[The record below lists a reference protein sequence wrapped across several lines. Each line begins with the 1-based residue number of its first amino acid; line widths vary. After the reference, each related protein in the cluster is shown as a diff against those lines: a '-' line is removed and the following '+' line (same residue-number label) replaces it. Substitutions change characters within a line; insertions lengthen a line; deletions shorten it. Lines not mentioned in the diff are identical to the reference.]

1 MDKIEIGKQIR
12 ERRKKLGLPVSV
24 LAQALNYSEATIYNA
39 EVGHKSSGSRVF
51 TVALEYLDKCEQKDT
66 RSDKS
71 LEEIISKVLRA
82 NGLIKEKKKINV
94 EFWVNVYADGEKMV
108 CYTPAERDNV
118 FSGDNTYEGRK
129 IACLHIKQTV
139 TEGDGL

>member
-1 MDKIEIGKQIR
+1 MDKIAIGKQIR

-82 NGLIKEKKKINV
+82 NGLIKEKKKVDV
-94 EFWVNVYADGEKMV
+94 EFWVNVYEAGANLISYSKKSEANSMAADN
-108 CYTPAERDNV
+108 R
-118 FSGDNTYEGRK
+118 
-129 IACLHIKQTV
+129 IACIHIKQTV
-139 TEGDGL
+139 TEGEGLEK